1 MIQFFGRNATIC
13 MLYFQLIA
21 APFAAGTLYFD
32 PPWAYICQIPSYLFG
47 KWSLVHL
54 VASLTCNLSVMSLDT
69 IKGSSCFI
77 EPEALPSLLST
88 GLIPGTD

>member
-1 MIQFFGRNATIC
+1 MKNMIQFSGRNATIC

-47 KWSLVHL
+47 K
-54 VASLTCNLSVMSLDT
+54 
-69 IKGSSCFI
+69 
-77 EPEALPSLLST
+77 
-88 GLIPGTD
+88 